1 MSARYNKVD
10 EDPNDILLGYLRE
23 FCFDPCG
30 EKEAKPEERGEGDS
44 CPVDDSE
51 KKTKK
56 KRIQRKKRK
65 NRMNKNQLGRI

>member
-30 EKEAKPEERGEGDS
+30 EKEANPEERREGDS
-44 CPVDDSE
+44 CPVDDTE
-51 KKTKK
+51 KKKKK
-56 KRIQRKKRK
+56 KRMQRKKRK
-65 NRMNKNQLGRI
+65 NRMNKNQMGMI